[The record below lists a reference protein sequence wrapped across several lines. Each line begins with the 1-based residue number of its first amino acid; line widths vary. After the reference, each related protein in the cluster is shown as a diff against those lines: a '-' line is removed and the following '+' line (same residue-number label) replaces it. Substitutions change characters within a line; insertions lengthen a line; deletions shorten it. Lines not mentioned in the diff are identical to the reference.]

1 MEAEAPGLIFTIAVF
16 LVALTV
22 LVLVHEMGHFLVARW
37 CKVKVDVF
45 SIGFGKELW
54 GRNDKHGTRWRVSA
68 IPLGGYV
75 KFFGDSSGASTAD
88 KGALDTMSEADKAI
102 SFHHQKLWK
111 RAAIVFAGPFV
122 NLVFAALIFA
132 TIVFINGARVTS
144 TEVGFVGESAAA
156 EGLMVGDV
164 ITSINGRAVDR
175 FDELQEVARFFPDQK
190 LEIEVLRRD
199 QPLSLSLSTTSTK
212 MEDRWGNE
220 HVLGVLAVGAP
231 VQEAVVDRIYL
242 DSTAQKYDFKREDRI
257 VAVDG
262 LAINTVDEL
271 RANLAD
277 KADKAAFITIE
288 RDGEFIEKDVIVGG
302 YDQEQADG
310 TIKKVGMIGVTLATG
325 QMREFGLFASLAEGK
340 KTTVRHLKNFTTT
353 IGQLIMG
360 LRSVKELSGPV
371 GMAAMVGEVAQT
383 GFTNYMIFMALISIN
398 LGFVN
403 LLPIPLLDGGHLMF
417 YGIEAVKGGP
427 LPERAQELAFMVG
440 FAFVI
445 GLMLFLTLNDLHSI
459 VL

>member
-1 MEAEAPGLIFTIAVF
+1 MEAEAPGLIFTVAVF

-22 LVLVHEMGHFLVARW
+22 LVFVHEMGHFLVARW

-45 SIGFGKELW
+45 SVGFGKELW
-54 GRNDKHGTRWRVSA
+54 GKYDKHGTRWRVSA

-88 KGALDTMSEADKAI
+88 KGALSSMSDADKAV

-132 TIVFINGARVTS
+132 SIVFINGARVTS

-156 EGLMVGDV
+156 EGLVVGDI
-164 ITSINGRAVDR
+164 ITSINGRSVDR

-190 LEIEVLRRD
+190 LDIELLRGE
-199 QPLSLSLSTTSTK
+199 QPIAISLSTASMK

-220 HVLGVLAVGAP
+220 HLLGVLAVGAP

-242 DSTAQKYDFKREDRI
+242 DSTAQKYDFKKEDRI
-257 VAVDG
+257 IAVNG
-262 LAINTVDEL
+262 LAINTVYEL
-271 RANLAD
+271 RDSLAE
-277 KADKAAFITIE
+277 KADQAAFITIE
-288 RDGEFIEKDVIVGG
+288 RDGELIEKDVIVGG
-302 YDQEQADG
+302 FDQLQEDG
-310 TIKKVGMIGVTLATG
+310 TTRKVGFLGITLATG
-325 QMREFGLFASLAEGK
+325 QMQEFGLIASLAEGS

-353 IGQLIMG
+353 IGQLILG

-383 GFTNYMIFMALISIN
+383 GFTNYMIFVALISIN

-417 YGIEAVKGGP
+417 YGIEAVKGSP

-440 FAFVI
+440 FVFVI